1 MKESMHSIKNINS
14 HNTPEFLIEESR
26 NSIRTRGFIGA
37 NLEHYAFN
45 FLIGNGL
52 IEEISL

>member
-52 IEEISL
+52 IEEI